1 VMLTRVKAL
10 PPCGIVKILVCFM
23 GLTVLGSEPVAS
35 ANEMQEYGTGETSM
49 SADAVRE
56 ALNTHRDELM
66 SLPGVVGTGL
76 GLCDNQPC
84 IKVFVT
90 KQSADLEERVKAIL
104 EGYPVVIQETGR
116 FRTRPENL
124 D

>member
-1 VMLTRVKAL
+1 MLTRVKAL
-10 PPCGIVKILVCFM
+10 TPCGILKILVCFM

-35 ANEMQEYGTGETSM
+35 ANEMEEYGAGETSM
-49 SADAVRE
+49 SAEAVRK
-56 ALNTHRDELM
+56 ALRAHTDELM

-90 KQSADLEERVKAIL
+90 KHSPDLEKKVKAIL
-104 EGYPVVIQETGR
+104 QGYPVVIQETGR
-116 FRTRPENL
+116 FRTRPGKV